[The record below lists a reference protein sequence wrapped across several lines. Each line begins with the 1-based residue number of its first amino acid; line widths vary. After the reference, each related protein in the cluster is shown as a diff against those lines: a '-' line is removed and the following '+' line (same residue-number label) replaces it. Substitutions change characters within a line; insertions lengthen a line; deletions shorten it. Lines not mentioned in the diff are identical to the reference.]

1 MFVATLKS
9 NFQTSLVVLLVLC
22 LLLWGLSF
30 QFVAVSSVE
39 TQGYQ
44 HILFD
49 FLFKDNMSAFNK
61 HLIVLGSIVL
71 GAVMINFLTITQEIA
86 SKTNYLPAF
95 LYILFGFSASVNG
108 TIEPVLIA
116 NLCLL
121 PALFFIINAY
131 REENVLSPFF
141 NAGLFLGLS
150 TFFYTFYVFL
160 FPVVFIALMIM
171 RSFNWR
177 EWLMLLIGILSPL
190 YLYTAICYLENE
202 SLFKAWYI
210 LQENLS
216 SAQLPVLSEYYSLYL
231 LIIVFVFVLSIIFY
245 LNKGFGNKI
254 KTTKSKFI
262 LLWML
267 VAGLVSIAY
276 TKQTDMIFLPF
287 IISLSILLGDYL
299 AEIKQLKIANT
310 LLFLIIAGFLI
321 IYTHALGF
329 F

>member
-1 MFVATLKS
+1 MFVATLKN

-22 LLLWGLSF
+22 LVLWGLSF
-30 QFVAVSSVE
+30 QFITVAS
-39 TQGYQ
+39 QPPGYQ

-49 FLFKDNMSAFNK
+49 YLFNSQISAFSR
-61 HLIVLGSIVL
+61 HLIILASIAF
-71 GAVMINFLTITQEIA
+71 GAIMINFLAITQEIT

-121 PALFFIINAY
+121 PALFFVINAY
-131 REENVLSPFF
+131 RQENVLSPFF

-160 FPVVFIALMIM
+160 FPVFFIALLIM

-177 EWLMLLIGILSPL
+177 EWLMLLIGMLSPL
-190 YLYTAICYLENE
+190 YLFTAICYLENKPV
-202 SLFKAWYI
+202 LTAWFI

-216 SAQLPVLSEYYSLYL
+216 SAQLPSLSEYYSLYL
-231 LIIVFVFVLSIIFY
+231 LIIVFVFVLALVFY
-245 LNKGFGNKI
+245 LTKGFGNKI
-254 KTTKSKFI
+254 KTTKAKFI
-262 LLWML
+262 LLWIL
-267 VAGLVSIAY
+267 IASIVCIAY

-287 IISLSILLGDYL
+287 IISLSVLLGDYL

>member
-1 MFVATLKS
+1 MFVATLKNS
-9 NFQTSLVVLLVLC
+9 FQTSLVVLLVLC

-30 QFVAVSSVE
+30 QFVTVSSAE

-49 FLFKDNMSAFNK
+49 FLFSGQISAFST
-61 HLIVLGSIVL
+61 HLIILASIVF
-71 GAVMINFLTITQEIA
+71 GAAMINFLTITQEIA

-108 TIEPVLIA
+108 AIEPVLVA

-131 REENVLSPFF
+131 RQENILSPFF

-160 FPVVFIALMIM
+160 FPVVFIALLIM

-202 SLFKAWYI
+202 PLLKAWFI
-210 LQENLS
+210 LQQNLS
-216 SAQLPVLSEYYSLYL
+216 SAQLPALSEYYSLYL
-231 LIIVFVFVLSIIFY
+231 FIVVFVFVLSIVFY

-267 VAGLVSIAY
+267 VAGIICIAY

-287 IISLSILLGDYL
+287 IISLSVLLGDYL
-299 AEIKQLKIANT
+299 GEIKQLKIANT

-321 IYTHALGF
+321 IYSHALGF